1 MDREKAREILGE
13 GATEEQITNLLNN
26 YHLEESAKVKDL
38 QNQINTLAQTNSQ
51 YSDYDAIKK
60 ELDDI
65 KKANMTEQEKLEA
78 KIKATEENYRIS
90 KMAVARAKAKEIL
103 AGENLTDDDIE
114 DLVSDDL
121 EKTIAKATRWKN
133 NINNIK
139 TNVEQITTEKLT
151 KVDLKPTMPNVNQ
164 ADAIM
169 TFEKFSNLSAEEQ
182 SKWLEQNPNGLDT
195 LS

>member
-51 YSDYDAIKK
+51 HSDYDAIKK

-65 KKANMTEQEKLEA
+65 KKANMTEQEKFEA
-78 KIKATEENYRIS
+78 MKKAAEENFRVS

-139 TNVEQITTEKLT
+139 TNIEQITTEKLT
-151 KVDLKPTMPNVNQ
+151 KVDLKPTMPNVNVNE
-164 ADAIM
+164 AM
-169 TFEKFSNLSAEEQ
+169 TFEKFSNMSSTEQ
-182 SKWLEQNPNGLDT
+182 EKWLEQNPNGLDN
-195 LS
+195 LN

>member
-1 MDREKAREILGE
+1 MNREKAREILGE

-38 QNQINTLAQTNSQ
+38 ENQINDLAQANSKH
-51 YSDYDAIKK
+51 SDYDAIKK

-65 KKANMTEQEKLEA
+65 KKANMTEQEKFEEM
-78 KIKATEENYRIS
+78 KKATEENFKIS

-139 TNVEQITTEKLT
+139 TNIEQITTEKLT
-151 KVDLKPTMPNVNQ
+151 KVDLKPTMSNVNPN
-164 ADAIM
+164 DAIM
-169 TFEKFSNLSAEEQ
+169 TFAKFSELSAEEQ
-182 SKWLEQNPNGLDT
+182 NKWLEQNPNGLDT
-195 LS
+195 LK

>member
-51 YSDYDAIKK
+51 HSDYDAIKK

-65 KKANMTEQEKLEA
+65 KKANMTEQEKFEA
-78 KIKATEENYRIS
+78 MKKATEENFRVS

-139 TNVEQITTEKLT
+139 TNIEQITTEKLT
-151 KVDLKPTMPNVNQ
+151 KVDLKPTMPNVNLNE
-164 ADAIM
+164 AM
-169 TFEKFSNLSAEEQ
+169 TFEKFSNMSSTEQ
-182 SKWLEQNPNGLDT
+182 EKWIEQNPNGLDN
-195 LS
+195 LN

>member
-1 MDREKAREILGE
+1 MTREKAREILGE

-51 YSDYDAIKK
+51 HSDYDVIKK

>member
-1 MDREKAREILGE
+1 MNRDKSREILGE

-38 QNQINTLAQTNSQ
+38 ENKINDLTQTNSKH
-51 YSDYDAIKK
+51 SDYDTIKK

-65 KKANMTEQEKLEA
+65 KKANMTEQEKLEEM
-78 KIKATEENYRIS
+78 KKATEENYRVS
-90 KMAVARAKAKEIL
+90 RMAVARAKAKEIL

-114 DLVSDDL
+114 DLVCDDL
-121 EKTIAKATRWKN
+121 DKTIAKATRWKN

-139 TNVEQITTEKLT
+139 TNIEQITTEKLT
-151 KVDLKPTMPNVNQ
+151 KVDLKPTMSNVNQ
-164 ADAIM
+164 NDAIM

>member
-1 MDREKAREILGE
+1 MNRDKAREILGE

-38 QNQINTLAQTNSQ
+38 ENKINDLTQTNSKH
-51 YSDYDAIKK
+51 SDYDTIKK

-65 KKANMTEQEKLEA
+65 KKANMTEQEKLEEM
-78 KIKATEENYRIS
+78 KKATEENYRVS
-90 KMAVARAKAKEIL
+90 RMAVARAKAKEIL

-114 DLVSDDL
+114 DLVCDDL
-121 EKTIAKATRWKN
+121 DKTIAKATRWKN

-139 TNVEQITTEKLT
+139 TNIEQITTEKLT
-151 KVDLKPTMPNVNQ
+151 KVDLKPTMSNVNQ
-164 ADAIM
+164 NDAIM

>member
-51 YSDYDAIKK
+51 HSDYDAIKK

-65 KKANMTEQEKLEA
+65 KKANMTEQEKFEA
-78 KIKATEENYRIS
+78 MKKATEENFRVS

-139 TNVEQITTEKLT
+139 TNIEQITTEKLT
-151 KVDLKPTMPNVNQ
+151 KVDLKPTMPNVNLNET
-164 ADAIM
+164 M

-182 SKWLEQNPNGLDT
+182 NKWLEQNPNGLET
-195 LS
+195 LN

>member
-1 MDREKAREILGE
+1 MNREKAREILGE

-38 QNQINTLAQTNSQ
+38 ENQINDLAQANSKH
-51 YSDYDAIKK
+51 SDYDAIKK

-90 KMAVARAKAKEIL
+90 RMAVARAKAKEIL

-114 DLVSDDL
+114 DLVCDDL

-139 TNVEQITTEKLT
+139 TNIEQITTEKLT
-151 KVDLKPTMPNVNQ
+151 KVDLKPTMSNVNPN
-164 ADAIM
+164 DAIM
-169 TFEKFSNLSAEEQ
+169 TFAKFSELSAEEQ
-182 SKWLEQNPNGLDT
+182 NKWLEQNPNGLDT
-195 LS
+195 LK